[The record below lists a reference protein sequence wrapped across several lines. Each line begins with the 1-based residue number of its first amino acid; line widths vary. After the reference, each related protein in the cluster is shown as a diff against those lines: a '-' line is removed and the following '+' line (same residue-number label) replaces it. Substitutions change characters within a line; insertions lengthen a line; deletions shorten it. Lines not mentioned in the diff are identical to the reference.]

1 MIEHDSAV
9 ELCCYLGT
17 TRALLHYRCV
27 RTSANESLTLGIE
40 RAFQTAINSIMK
52 PSSVTSTLKKE
63 NFEKRLRR
71 LVKHLGPDQ
80 TDEHIYYGFQ
90 SDYDFG

>member
-1 MIEHDSAV
+1 MIEHDSTL

-17 TRALLHYRCV
+17 TGALLHYRCV

-52 PSSVTSTLKKE
+52 PSSITSTLEKE
-63 NFEKRLRR
+63 NFERRLRR
-71 LVKHLGPDQ
+71 LVKHLAQDD
-80 TDEHIYYGFQ
+80 TTANIYYDINRKEYQ
-90 SDYDFG
+90 

>member
-40 RAFQTAINSIMK
+40 RAFQTAINSIMT
-52 PSSVTSTLKKE
+52 PSSMISTLVKE
-63 NFEKRLRR
+63 NFERRLRR
-71 LVKHLGPDQ
+71 LVKRLAPDS
-80 TDEHIYYGFQ
+80 TTARIYHDSQ
-90 SDYDFG
+90 LRLQL